1 MCNPENNEHLEIY
14 KLFVDLTDR
23 ANQRCEGVNR
33 LFVSLY
39 GGLVILI
46 TALIRF
52 DFEDIDIPLI
62 FYVVGIISL
71 GLSVC
76 WYFVIRS
83 YRDLITDKFL
93 ALHEL
98 EEKLKYPFFVKRWGL
113 STEDKYKKLSR
124 EQKFIDVSLPILF
137 FLLTSFLLSYP
148 CWI

>member
-14 KLFVDLTDR
+14 KLFVDLTDK
-23 ANQRCEGVNR
+23 ANQRCEGINR

-46 TALIRF
+46 TALIKF
-52 DFEDIDIPLI
+52 DFEVIDKPLI
-62 FYVVGIISL
+62 IFVVGIISF

-76 WYFVIRS
+76 WYIVIRS

-98 EEKLKYPFFVKRWGL
+98 EIKFDYPIFVKRWGL
-113 STEDKYKKLSR
+113 STEDKYKPLSR
-124 EQKFIDVSLPILF
+124 EQKFIDVSLPFLF
-137 FLLTSFLLSYP
+137 FLLTSFLLLYP